1 MDYGTGPL
9 VRDSH
14 TGKYRRTRF
23 FVFTLGFSRKCIRL
37 LSFQSSS
44 RIWGE
49 LHETCV
55 PANGWHAEG
64 HRPRQFCGKA
74 YCSPTYTTLRSIRCS
89 AIYSRTT
96 VCVAMPCRIRDPDRK
111 GKVESSVS
119 HAQKTP
125 LKGQRFEN
133 LAEAQAYLDQ

>member
-14 TGKYRRTRF
+14 TGKYRRTRL

-49 LHETCV
+49 LHETAFRRMGGTPKV
-55 PANGWHAEG
+55 IVLDNLREGVLTPDVYDPAI
-64 HRPRQFCGKA
+64 
-74 YCSPTYTTLRSIRCS
+74 IRCS
-89 AIYSRTT
+89 AIYSRIT
-96 VCVAMPCRIRDPDRK
+96 VASPCRAAFGIRIEKEKLSP
-111 GKVESSVS
+111 
-119 HAQKTP
+119 A
-125 LKGQRFEN
+125 
-133 LAEAQAYLDQ
+133 